1 MTEEDRI
8 GLLNEID
15 ILKQVDHPNIV
26 KLMDVYEDSQ
36 SFSLV
41 LELMTGGEV
50 NYKFFIRFFDCSS
63 LFSFLRR
70 YWRSLASLSRKPR
83 S

>member
-26 KLMDVYEDSQ
+26 KLLDVYEDST

-41 LELMTGGEV
+41 LDLMTGGEV
-50 NYKFFIRFFDCSS
+50 SEIQIIAVKN
-63 LFSFLRR
+63 
-70 YWRSLASLSRKPR
+70 
-83 S
+83 